1 MEVKILIPPKEILDP
16 AIGKSWEHIIL
27 WMLAKNKQCEW
38 ANFIDN
44 ISIPLS
50 SLSTNLKSLREDGYI
65 VRPER
70 NQYEITQ
77 DGLERLRE
85 LEYLK
90 KHGKRALNFPPKTIV
105 RKRNYTDWIL
115 WMLFNNDY
123 CKWSDFTGKPL
134 KINSSSLSNAIN
146 SLKKDTLI
154 VNENSEYRI
163 TAGGKIRYF
172 EILKRY
178 DLDRQSILEEE
189 SRRIEEITRNTNE
202 FFEKYG
208 VQDSK
213 VKFRFLNNILKLNY
227 SKVENLL
234 NDEENFNKI
243 ILFLSFNHPNY
254 FPNYIS
260 IDKFANEYGIKR
272 TILEFFLEKIVEEEF
287 YTVKFHKLEVI
298 PDKEYYFQANSK
310 LERVLRAIVDDKITR
325 FTYLNKLQETSSEG
339 APSIK
344 IDIVFEEIINEI
356 CVNLFQEELKFS
368 LKNFLPEYIKYLA
381 YKIES
386 ETKLINTDAK
396 LESIIIQAAMEDLKS
411 YNVTPIKTESGKI
424 EYNYKLDTRI
434 FETLDGFYLDKL
446 MLLKD
451 KDFAETYNLTGIKY
465 YQQIIKGLKKGS
477 DYQKLKSLIESMKDD
492 LSDLQKLILDDILY
506 TYHNEFEKSLKTSE
520 KISDSYPDQPV
531 GFLFHSL
538 THLAIG
544 DFNEAVESLKDT
556 EGITHQKWLIC
567 QKAQV
572 LSKTSKLDLAN
583 EILDKALEK
592 DPDNIFFIRTKI
604 VVNIGKIRWSMEDQE
619 LLFNL
624 VDKGLELSPNNLDLK
639 MLKASMYCMIEKYK
653 EAKRFLDKELSDY
666 YYDENYPS
674 VGTSCLF
681 MRAFS
686 YTARGKYEKAMKDA
700 QKSMVHYEDHYT
712 AFTSKALVLGYN
724 LIFNFE
730 PNQNNEE
737 EFIELIGKAITSA
750 PNKGTQ
756 SLLLSFKASVFH
768 ELGNVKEALNNID
781 NALVLAPED
790 IRLHQQK
797 VYILS
802 SSNKKL
808 EAIDLIDYIIEQF
821 EEGRFK
827 MLQTKSV
834 IYYQMKEFESA
845 LKANDEMI
853 NQFPKNQY
861 ESKYA
866 SILNNRALILA
877 ELDRK
882 EEAIE
887 TAKEMIAC
895 DKKDGN
901 LRDSFGEILL
911 IVGDYEDSIKQ
922 FEEAIA
928 MNPTGWYIDQ
938 SYIKMGLCYLNLG
951 EYERAKENFEIGKD
965 LWEKKPPK
973 ERTIYDHN
981 PDVYLMELKEKM
993 KES

>member
-1 MEVKILIPPKEILDP
+1 MRFVLIFFKI
-16 AIGKSWEHIIL
+16 
-27 WMLAKNKQCEW
+27 
-38 ANFIDN
+38 
-44 ISIPLS
+44 
-50 SLSTNLKSLREDGYI
+50 
-65 VRPER
+65 
-70 NQYEITQ
+70 
-77 DGLERLRE
+77 
-85 LEYLK
+85 
-90 KHGKRALNFPPKTIV
+90 
-105 RKRNYTDWIL
+105 
-115 WMLFNNDY
+115 
-123 CKWSDFTGKPL
+123 
-134 KINSSSLSNAIN
+134 
-146 SLKKDTLI
+146 
-154 VNENSEYRI
+154 
-163 TAGGKIRYF
+163 
-172 EILKRY
+172 
-178 DLDRQSILEEE
+178 
-189 SRRIEEITRNTNE
+189 
-202 FFEKYG
+202 
-208 VQDSK
+208 
-213 VKFRFLNNILKLNY
+213 
-227 SKVENLL
+227 
-234 NDEENFNKI
+234 
-243 ILFLSFNHPNY
+243 
-254 FPNYIS
+254 
-260 IDKFANEYGIKR
+260 
-272 TILEFFLEKIVEEEF
+272 
-287 YTVKFHKLEVI
+287 
-298 PDKEYYFQANSK
+298 
-310 LERVLRAIVDDKITR
+310 
-325 FTYLNKLQETSSEG
+325 
-339 APSIK
+339 
-344 IDIVFEEIINEI
+344 
-356 CVNLFQEELKFS
+356 
-368 LKNFLPEYIKYLA
+368 
-381 YKIES
+381 S

>member
-1 MEVKILIPPKEILDP
+1 KILIPPKEILDP

-356 CVNLFQEELKFS
+356 CVNLFQ
-368 LKNFLPEYIKYLA
+368 
-381 YKIES
+381 
-386 ETKLINTDAK
+386 
-396 LESIIIQAAMEDLKS
+396 
-411 YNVTPIKTESGKI
+411 
-424 EYNYKLDTRI
+424 
-434 FETLDGFYLDKL
+434 
-446 MLLKD
+446 
-451 KDFAETYNLTGIKY
+451 
-465 YQQIIKGLKKGS
+465 
-477 DYQKLKSLIESMKDD
+477 
-492 LSDLQKLILDDILY
+492 
-506 TYHNEFEKSLKTSE
+506 
-520 KISDSYPDQPV
+520 
-531 GFLFHSL
+531 
-538 THLAIG
+538 
-544 DFNEAVESLKDT
+544 
-556 EGITHQKWLIC
+556 
-567 QKAQV
+567 
-572 LSKTSKLDLAN
+572 
-583 EILDKALEK
+583 
-592 DPDNIFFIRTKI
+592 
-604 VVNIGKIRWSMEDQE
+604 
-619 LLFNL
+619 
-624 VDKGLELSPNNLDLK
+624 
-639 MLKASMYCMIEKYK
+639 
-653 EAKRFLDKELSDY
+653 
-666 YYDENYPS
+666 
-674 VGTSCLF
+674 
-681 MRAFS
+681 
-686 YTARGKYEKAMKDA
+686 
-700 QKSMVHYEDHYT
+700 
-712 AFTSKALVLGYN
+712 
-724 LIFNFE
+724 
-730 PNQNNEE
+730 
-737 EFIELIGKAITSA
+737 
-750 PNKGTQ
+750 
-756 SLLLSFKASVFH
+756 
-768 ELGNVKEALNNID
+768 
-781 NALVLAPED
+781 D
-790 IRLHQQK
+790 IR
-797 VYILS
+797 
-802 SSNKKL
+802 N
-808 EAIDLIDYIIEQF
+808 
-821 EEGRFK
+821 
-827 MLQTKSV
+827 
-834 IYYQMKEFESA
+834 
-845 LKANDEMI
+845 
-853 NQFPKNQY
+853 
-861 ESKYA
+861 
-866 SILNNRALILA
+866 
-877 ELDRK
+877 
-882 EEAIE
+882 
-887 TAKEMIAC
+887 
-895 DKKDGN
+895 
-901 LRDSFGEILL
+901 
-911 IVGDYEDSIKQ
+911 
-922 FEEAIA
+922 
-928 MNPTGWYIDQ
+928 
-938 SYIKMGLCYLNLG
+938 
-951 EYERAKENFEIGKD
+951 
-965 LWEKKPPK
+965 
-973 ERTIYDHN
+973 
-981 PDVYLMELKEKM
+981 
-993 KES
+993 